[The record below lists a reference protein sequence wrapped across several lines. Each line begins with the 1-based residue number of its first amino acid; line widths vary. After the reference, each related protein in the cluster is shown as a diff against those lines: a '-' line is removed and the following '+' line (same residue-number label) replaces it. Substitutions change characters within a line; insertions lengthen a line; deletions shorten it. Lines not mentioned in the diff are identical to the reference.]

1 MEAFLQR
8 LRAVP
13 TRITDKTASSS
24 NGWYIGESN
33 IKGKG
38 IFADKDYKEGESI
51 GSGGTAGGEDE
62 FGAKIWN
69 LTELARYCNHQWKSN
84 VDIKK
89 NNDQIDLVAK
99 REISKDQEIV
109 ADYAQ
114 VSRELGP
121 RSRMMWNGKDV
132 PSTDFSD
139 YVEKNNDH
147 EQ

>member
-8 LRAVP
+8 LRALP
-13 TRITDKTASSS
+13 TRPTDKMASSH
-24 NGWYIGESN
+24 NGWYIAESN

-38 IFADKDYKEGESI
+38 IFADKDYKEGEII
-51 GSGGTAGGEDE
+51 GSAGTAGGEDE

-69 LTELARYCNHQWKSN
+69 LTELARYCNHQWKRN

-99 REISKDQEIV
+99 QEINKDDEIV
-109 ADYAQ
+109 SDYAQ
-114 VSRELGP
+114 VSRELGA
-121 RSRMMWNGKDV
+121 RSRMMWNGEDV

-139 YVEKNNDH
+139 YVEKDNKH
-147 EQ
+147 E

>member
-8 LRAVP
+8 LPALFS
-13 TRITDKTASSS
+13 DKTAASS
-24 NGWYIGESN
+24 NGWYIAESD

-38 IFADKDYKEGESI
+38 IFADKDYKEGEII

-62 FGAKIWN
+62 FGSKIWN

-89 NNDQIDLVAK
+89 DNDQIDLVAK
-99 REISKDQEIV
+99 REINKDEEIV

-114 VSRELGP
+114 VSRELGA

-139 YVEKNNDH
+139 YVEKNKAD
-147 EQ
+147 E

>member
-8 LRAVP
+8 LPALFS
-13 TRITDKTASSS
+13 DKTAASS
-24 NGWYIGESN
+24 NGWYIAESD

-38 IFADKDYKEGESI
+38 IFADKDYKEGDNI

-89 NNDQIDLVAK
+89 DNDQIDLVAK
-99 REISKDQEIV
+99 REINKDEEIV

-114 VSRELGP
+114 VSRELGA

-139 YVEKNNDH
+139 YVEKTKAD
-147 EQ
+147 E